1 MKQPAKFAKAV
12 VGAIR
17 RNSGEMLHERIPL
30 RDMSDCLLAVY
41 DEISRRAFQRC
52 LVRGAQEGTDREDWR
67 AAEDD
72 LFARVSVDFEESSGN
87 LYALVSLPECAS
99 AEITVAVDECW
110 LLIAGYVNQGAR
122 KGVED
127 DFGDYAVEDIGD
139 DSGCG
144 QSSQGLIHSR
154 ESRDDDRRCESR
166 ETPSDERSAERQ
178 APICGRRGHSAW
190 WRCGQRWIRDGASR
204 CFRTDCWRYAWG
216 RPNWKRRYRA
226 WRETYFLCP
235 ASTSTMPAKKPSLP
249 QVQRQRQ
256 KRSQTLPGSMNL
268 NRPLHGQSQFR
279 PPQWHK
285 EAALTYD
292 HALRNLRLNRAAAQ
306 CVHADAVNKLCR

>member
-52 LVRGAQEGTDREDWR
+52 LVRGAQEGTDREDWK

-87 LYALVSLPECAS
+87 LYALVSLPGCAS

-166 ETPSDERSAERQ
+166 ETPSDERAAERQ
-178 APICGRRGHSAW
+178 APILRAP
-190 WRCGQRWIRDGASR
+190 
-204 CFRTDCWRYAWG
+204 
-216 RPNWKRRYRA
+216 RP
-226 WRETYFLCP
+226 FC
-235 ASTSTMPAKKPSLP
+235 
-249 QVQRQRQ
+249 VV
-256 KRSQTLPGSMNL
+256 
-268 NRPLHGQSQFR
+268 
-279 PPQWHK
+279 
-285 EAALTYD
+285 
-292 HALRNLRLNRAAAQ
+292 ALRAKVDPGRS
-306 CVHADAVNKLCR
+306 VAVLSNGLLAIRMGKAELETPVPRVA